1 MATVTQRNN
10 GMIQFEGEHSHI
22 PGIARNSWK
31 LDTSLLRTG
40 TSASAQQLTA
50 MHKWS
55 STLKENQGLP
65 PYILNYGAHGRS
77 AALADLLT
85 DAVLLENGR
94 GSIVLGTY
102 AFAKNG
108 QTFEV
113 PIFGF
118 STGMG
123 ISSSEI
129 FVKEISAHVS
139 DGPTYHF
146 NGKEVSANS
155 TIMIRVGTCGGCNFD
170 TRHGLLEPVI
180 DRPSLV
186 NASFNL
192 ASLYNPII
200 ETSPA
205 PPIFDIGKNGDFARF
220 WKEERNTDLV
230 QVGAW
235 VFLKNQNSPDVV
247 EAIRVS
253 ADARGLVCYTG
264 GALSKGSLGME
275 SKHPEIF
282 GALRNNEGVFAS
294 EMEQAGTAN
303 LANMFAAENS
313 IKVLTGMVALIIG
326 AIPGS
331 GFPEFGNPQH
341 DKEVSTGMSNALQVG
356 LDALASLAGFKGKD

>member
-1 MATVTQRNN
+1 MATATRGNN
-10 GMIQFEGEHSHI
+10 RTIQFEGEHSYV
-22 PGIARNSWK
+22 PGIARYGWK
-31 LDTSLLRTG
+31 LDTSFLRPG
-40 TSASAQQLTA
+40 ASVSAQQLNA

-55 STLKENQGLP
+55 ITLKENQGLP
-65 PYILNYGAHGRS
+65 PFILNYGAHGRS
-77 AALADLLT
+77 QALADLLK

-94 GSIVLGTY
+94 GSIVFGVY
-102 AFAKNG
+102 SFAKSG
-108 QTFEV
+108 QTFEIPV
-113 PIFGF
+113 FGF

-129 FVKEISAHVS
+129 FVKEIAAHVS
-139 DGPTYHF
+139 DAPAYHF
-146 NGKEVSANS
+146 NGKRVFADS
-155 TIMIRVGTCGGCNFD
+155 TILIRVGTCGGCNFD
-170 TRHGLLEPVI
+170 LGGRLLEPVI

-192 ASLYNPII
+192 ASLYSSII

-230 QVGAW
+230 QEGEW
-235 VFLKNQNSPDVV
+235 VFLKNYNSPIVV

-264 GALSKGSLGME
+264 GALSKGALGME
-275 SKHPEIF
+275 SRHPEIF
-282 GALRNNEGVFAS
+282 GALRNNKGVFAS

-303 LANMFAAENS
+303 LVNMFAAENG
-313 IKVLTGMVALIIG
+313 IKALTGMIALIIG

-331 GFPEFGNPQH
+331 GFPVFGNPKH
-341 DKEVSTGMSNALQVG
+341 DKEVATGMGNALQVG